1 MAENHTSEAN
11 SGSTMNTAEFDA
23 EVTKAINDRGYISRD
38 ELDQHYVSREAI
50 EAEVAK
56 RLAELWTGSLGTQRI
71 GCPKCGVA
79 SGYTVIA
86 VTVVIGLNV
95 MS

>member
-1 MAENHTSEAN
+1 MGNVISAASGTTNLTQTQLDGLYQTRVNASSQFNTLN
-11 SGSTMNTAEFDA
+11 SSIGTLRTDFN
-23 EVTKAINDRGYISRD
+23 N
-38 ELDQHYVSREAI
+38 
-50 EAEVAK
+50 
-56 RLAELWTGSLGTQRI
+56 WTGSLGTQRI

>member
-1 MAENHTSEAN
+1 VP
-11 SGSTMNTAEFDA
+11 D
-23 EVTKAINDRGYISRD
+23 
-38 ELDQHYVSREAI
+38 YVAAI
-50 EAEVAK
+50 EGM
-56 RLAELWTGSLGTQRI
+56 WTGSLGTQRI